1 VRRGA
6 LGFALACASVVHAH
20 EGPAL
25 DHFAW
30 LKELNGACWVGDHP
44 DKRTRD
50 TQCFKADYGYFLHST
65 VQFSELRSGKWE
77 PSFNGET
84 VLAWDEKNQRI
95 SYWYWTS
102 TGAYGPAEA
111 YIEGQQIHFPASRK
125 PGVNATE
132 VRSTWTRI
140 DANSFSVSRQKRQ
153 GAEGKWEEL
162 FAIVY
167 RRVAN

>member
-1 VRRGA
+1 MA
-6 LGFALACASVVHAH
+6 MMALAPILAYAH
-20 EGPAL
+20 DGPAL

-30 LKELNGACWVGDHP
+30 LKELSGACWSGEHP

-50 TQCFKADYGYFLHST
+50 TQCFRADYGYFLHST

-95 SYWYWTS
+95 AYWFWTS

-111 YIEGQQIHFPASRK
+111 YIEGAQIHFPASRK
-125 PGVNATE
+125 PSANAME

-140 DANSFSVSRQKRQ
+140 DADSFRVSRQKRQ
-153 GAEGKWEEL
+153 GAQAKWEEM
-162 FAIVY
+162 FVITY
-167 RRVAN
+167 RRTPNKEP